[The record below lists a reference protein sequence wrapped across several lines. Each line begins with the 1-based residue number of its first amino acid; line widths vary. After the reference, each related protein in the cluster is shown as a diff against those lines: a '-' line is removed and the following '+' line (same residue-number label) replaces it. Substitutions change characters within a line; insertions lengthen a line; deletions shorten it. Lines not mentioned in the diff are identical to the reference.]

1 MIWETTPGSIIV
13 AVVGLLS
20 VGAIIGAVLTREHGD
35 YLSLLTTI
43 ATILQTCISGLTL
56 WVAFWAFQSW
66 RRQFIYPRYVEAMLE
81 IRAEFIRCVDF
92 FDPTIRTYGL
102 SQYTIPGQ
110 QEKVDELHGLLG
122 SLKIVIARNHFL
134 IKRFASDE
142 LLWFFQSLEQRFR
155 DIFHNIVFANNKS
168 DRIAAVK
175 SLLQLNAEFSDRYDS
190 GWPR

>member
-1 MIWETTPGSIIV
+1 MKNGSIIV

-20 VGAIIGAVLTREHGD
+20 VGAIMGAVLTREHGD

-66 RRQFIYPRYVEAMLE
+66 RRQFIYPRYVDAMLE

-102 SQYTIPGQ
+102 SQYTIPGK
-110 QEKVDELHGLLG
+110 QEKAEMMHGLLE
-122 SLKIVIARNHFL
+122 SLQIVITRNNFL

-155 DIFHNIVFANNKS
+155 DIFHNIVFAKNKS
-168 DRIAAVK
+168 DRLAAVN
-175 SLLQLNAEFSDRYDS
+175 SLLQLNAKFSDMYDS